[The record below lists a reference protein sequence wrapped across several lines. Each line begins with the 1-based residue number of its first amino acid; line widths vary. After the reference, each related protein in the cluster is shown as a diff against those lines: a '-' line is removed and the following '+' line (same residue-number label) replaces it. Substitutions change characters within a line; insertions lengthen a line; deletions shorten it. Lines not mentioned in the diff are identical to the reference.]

1 MATTTDLEPDQG
13 WARQPA
19 FVSMD
24 DHAKR
29 FASARRHTRVVRTL
43 RRALPVCAAGIVVLY
58 VGAVLKTTGWVMG
71 GLPQIALPSIIP
83 KNLAMDNPRY
93 QGFNQDGGSYVVT
106 AKTAVQDLTNLSLI
120 TLNSI
125 NGDLVD
131 ANKVKTNLKA
141 THGLFNNKDN
151 QLELYD
157 GIDVVSDN
165 GMHARLS
172 RATVYTKENVIVS
185 KEPVVVEMPTGTI
198 HSKQMTLRNK
208 THEVTFLDAVQAR
221 LIPAKT
227 DAKKP
232 PATAPATAAGP
243 PLIGAS
249 NGPIDIAANRLDI
262 NDASKV
268 ATFSGSVR
276 AVQGGAALETA
287 ALIVSYASQKDGAAA
302 APGAGAKIERI
313 VSNSPVVMTRAPQ
326 DRVTSRALDFD
337 ARTEVAVLTG
347 DVVMTSG
354 IERRVSG
361 NVATIDQKANT
372 VLLTGNVMAIQG
384 RNQLAGERLFVER
397 GSGRTHLTSPA
408 VPGAKEPGRITAR
421 FYRNE
426 TKLGQTVKQWQT
438 ALATGGTAAVF
449 KTNPNAPI
457 DVEADRL
464 DVDDRAKEAVFKGD
478 VHAKQGDFLVRTA
491 ELHAL
496 YTGQAG
502 LAEQKTAAGTQ
513 APAQLTHIEARGKV
527 IVTSKDGQSA
537 TGDWANFDVKSNK
550 VTVGGDVVLTQG
562 KNIVRGTRLLIDMD
576 TGESVIQ
583 NDPNPAWTATAAPE
597 TGGTSTEFIVQK
609 PTGGARPSAIF
620 YPHRKE
626 SGQKSSAPT
635 TQSPSP
641 SAIGNGWEAS
651 SPPH

>member
-1 MATTTDLEPDQG
+1 MATTTDLEPDHG

-43 RRALPVCAAGIVVLY
+43 RRALPVCAAAVVVLY
-58 VGAVLKTTGWVMG
+58 IGTVLKTTGWVG

-83 KNLAMDNPRY
+83 ENLAMDNPRY

-141 THGLFNNKDN
+141 AHGLFNNKDN

-157 GIDVVSDN
+157 GIDIKSDN
-165 GMHARLS
+165 GMRARLS
-172 RATVYTKENVIVS
+172 RATVYTKENLIVS
-185 KEPVVVEMPTGTI
+185 KEPVVVDMPTGTI

-221 LIPAKT
+221 LIPKT
-227 DAKKP
+227 DDKKP
-232 PATAPATAAGP
+232 PAPASTTTAGP
-243 PLIGAS
+243 PLISAS
-249 NGPIDIAANRLDI
+249 SGPIDITANRLDI
-262 NDASKV
+262 NDARKV

-276 AVQGGAALETA
+276 AVQGDAALETA
-287 ALIVSYASQKDGAAA
+287 ALIVSYAGQKDGAAT

-313 VSNSPVVMTRAPQ
+313 VSNAPVVMTRAPQ
-326 DRVTSRALDFD
+326 DRVTSKALDFD

-354 IERRVSG
+354 AERRVSG
-361 NVATIDQKANT
+361 NAATIDQKADT
-372 VLLTGNVMAIQG
+372 VLLTGNVLAIQG

-408 VPGAKEPGRITAR
+408 PPGAKEPGRIRTR

-426 TKLGQTVKQWQT
+426 TKAGQTIKQWQT
-438 ALATGGTAAVF
+438 ALGTGTTAAVF
-449 KTNPNAPI
+449 KTDPNAPI

-464 DVDDRAKEAVFKGD
+464 DVDDRAKAAVFKGD

-502 LAEQKTAAGTQ
+502 LAEQKSGAGAQ
-513 APAQLTHIEARGKV
+513 PPAQLTRIEARGKV
-527 IVTSKDGQSA
+527 IVTSKDGQNA
-537 TGDWANFDVKSNK
+537 TGDWADFDVKTNK
-550 VTVGGDVVLTQG
+550 VTVGGDVILTQS
-562 KNIVRGTRLLIDMD
+562 KNIVRGTRLLINMD

-583 NDPNPAWTATAAPE
+583 NDPGPAWTATSAPAA
-597 TGGTSTEFIVQK
+597 GGTSTEFIVQK

-626 SGQKSSAPT
+626 SEQKDAAPT

-641 SAIGNGWEAS
+641 SAIGDGWEAA
-651 SPPH
+651 SPSH